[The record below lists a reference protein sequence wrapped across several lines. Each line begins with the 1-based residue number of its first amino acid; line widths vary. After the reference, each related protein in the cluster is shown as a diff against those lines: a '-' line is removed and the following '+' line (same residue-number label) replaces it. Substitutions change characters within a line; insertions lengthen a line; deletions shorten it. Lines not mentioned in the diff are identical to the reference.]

1 MPSARLA
8 GAEAGREQEVCRSSS
23 PHVVFVA
30 GELRGDIRDGAFAFD
45 QELSGDSEFFRE
57 PLHQIVVLVA
67 FVDIDH
73 DAVLAEFQRFAQ
85 RRHAVRRGYA
95 VARFEE
101 TPLDGVIGDFGDETF
116 ARRRAVQRPVVA
128 DHQHAVGGQRKVDL
142 HDVGAQAD
150 HRLDGRQGVF
160 GIVAPVAAVAGDED
174 LPRGGVVDFGH
185 DALGPAGR
193 GGSGSGTGGLQE
205 QQPREKNE
213 QFFHGSL
220 GLMSIMR

>member
-1 MPSARLA
+1 M
-8 GAEAGREQEVCRSSS
+8 
-23 PHVVFVA
+23 FVA

-57 PLHQIVVLVA
+57 ILHQIVVLVA

-101 TPLDGVIGDFGDETF
+101 TPPDGVIGDFGDETF

-142 HDVGAQAD
+142 HDVGAHAD
-150 HRLDGRQGVF
+150 HRPDGRQGVF
-160 GIVAPVAAVAGDED
+160 GPVAPVAAVTGDED
-174 LPRGGVVDFGH
+174 LPRGGVVDLSH
-185 DALGPAGR
+185 NALGPAGG
-193 GGSGSGTGGLQE
+193 GGSGTRTSTE
-205 QQPREKNE
+205 EEKGRKEN
-213 QFFHGSL
+213 Q
-220 GLMSIMR
+220 

>member
-1 MPSARLA
+1 MTP
-8 GAEAGREQEVCRSSS
+8 SSS
-23 PHVVFVA
+23 
-30 GELRGDIRDGAFAFD
+30 
-45 QELSGDSEFFRE
+45 
-57 PLHQIVVLVA
+57 QIVVLVA

-101 TPLDGVIGDFGDETF
+101 TPPDGVIGDFGDETF

-142 HDVGAQAD
+142 HDVGAHAD

-174 LPRGGVVDFGH
+174 FPRGGVVDLSH
-185 DALGPAGR
+185 DALGPAGG
-193 GGSGSGTGGLQE
+193 GGSGTRTSTE
-205 QQPREKNE
+205 EEKGRKEN
-213 QFFHGSL
+213 Q
-220 GLMSIMR
+220 